1 MTGQTKTEELTV
13 MDWARGLGSGLIA
26 GAAFVAVAMLVE
38 KEVVK
43 AGIKPFLVSL
53 IKPTVQATAE
63 NQTCPN

>member
-43 AGIKPFLVSL
+43 AGISRFWSR
-53 IKPTVQATAE
+53 
-63 NQTCPN
+63 